1 MAISLTTIKL
11 RREQVF
17 GVAVCLSLCP
27 DLHHVGRGAGLR
39 GGGVGRVMIAG
50 GLYRS
55 GEGPYISKDTSTLPR
70 NLGFFWSVF
79 QPKSTVLSL
88 Q

>member
-1 MAISLTTIKL
+1 MLMWGYFCILYSVPSIC
-11 RREQVF
+11 
-17 GVAVCLSLCP
+17 VCPSAQTCTML
-27 DLHHVGRGAGLR
+27 
-39 GGGVGRVMIAG
+39 GGGGRMMIAG

-55 GEGPYISKDTSTLPR
+55 GKGPYIAKDTSTLPR

-79 QPKSTVLSL
+79 KPKSTVLSF

>member
-1 MAISLTTIKL
+1 
-11 RREQVF
+11 
-17 GVAVCLSLCP
+17 
-27 DLHHVGRGAGLR
+27 
-39 GGGVGRVMIAG
+39 MIAG